1 MTVIPCFP
9 VTKNVEQAARL
20 LRFLRETGEFPSKT
34 QASRMCY
41 GVEGIMLMSSTH
53 PASLTDEKLLRDC
66 SERRT
71 RRSGPGGQHRN
82 KVETAVV
89 LKHETTG
96 IEAEAN
102 ERRSQ
107 LENRRVALFRLRI
120 KLALE
125 VRGDRSP
132 ESSPSNLWRTRCR
145 NGRISLNPE
154 HTDFPAI
161 LAEALDALATHDFD
175 LSAAATALN
184 CTSSQLVKLLKDE
197 PRAFALLN
205 RERTARELPRLK

>member
-1 MTVIPCFP
+1 
-9 VTKNVEQAARL
+9 
-20 LRFLRETGEFPSKT
+20 
-34 QASRMCY
+34 
-41 GVEGIMLMSSTH
+41 MSATH
-53 PASLTDEKLLRDC
+53 PASLADENLLRDC
-66 SERRT
+66 SERRVK
-71 RRSGPGGQHRN
+71 RSGPGGQHRN

-89 LKHETTG
+89 LKHEPTG

-107 LENRRVALFRLRI
+107 AENRRVAVFRLRV

-125 VRGDRSP
+125 VRSDHSSEP
-132 ESSPSNLWRTRCR
+132 SPSELWQTRCR

-161 LAEALDALATHDFD
+161 LAEALDALAGHDFD
-175 LSAAATALN
+175 LTAAATALN

-197 PRAFALLN
+197 PRAFGSLN
-205 RERTARELPRLK
+205 RERIARGLSRLR